1 MSRGLLALRGVA
13 GIALAAWGG
22 LLVARGGF
30 WRQPIDDAKRTIDA
44 PAPRVHAVVPAR
56 NESDVLAQTLP
67 SLLAQQYPGSFAV
80 TLVDDHSEDG
90 TAETAR
96 ALDTQSRLRVV
107 TADSLPPGWKG
118 KMWALACG
126 IRAVREAG
134 ETPDY
139 WLFTDADIHHDHD
152 TVLRSVSRAVSERRD
167 LVSYMVRL
175 RASSPWERLL
185 IPAFVFFFQKLY
197 PFAWSNDERRTTAA
211 AAGGCVTISEAA
223 LRRIGG
229 IETLRDAL
237 IDDCTLAAHVKRSGG
252 RIWLGLTERIE
263 SLRGYETLESI
274 WAMVARS
281 AFTQLDRSWVN
292 LAGTVAGM
300 LVLYVVPPAAA
311 AIGAVKR
318 DVFLAAFGSTA
329 WLLMTLA
336 YTPTLRLYRRPA
348 FTGVTLPLSAALY
361 TAMTIDSARRSITG
375 GHGAWKGR
383 SYDAA

>member
-1 MSRGLLALRGVA
+1 M
-13 GIALAAWGG
+13 
-22 LLVARGGF
+22 
-30 WRQPIDDAKRTIDA
+30 
-44 PAPRVHAVVPAR
+44 
-56 NESDVLAQTLP
+56 
-67 SLLAQQYPGSFAV
+67 
-80 TLVDDHSEDG
+80 
-90 TAETAR
+90 
-96 ALDTQSRLRVV
+96 
-107 TADSLPPGWKG
+107 
-118 KMWALACG
+118 
-126 IRAVREAG
+126 
-134 ETPDY
+134 
-139 WLFTDADIHHDHD
+139 
-152 TVLRSVSRAVSERRD
+152 
-167 LVSYMVRL
+167 
-175 RASSPWERLL
+175 
-185 IPAFVFFFQKLY
+185 
-197 PFAWSNDERRTTAA
+197 
-211 AAGGCVTISEAA
+211 
-223 LRRIGG
+223 
-229 IETLRDAL
+229 RDAL

-318 DVFLAAFGSTA
+318 DVFLTAFGSTA